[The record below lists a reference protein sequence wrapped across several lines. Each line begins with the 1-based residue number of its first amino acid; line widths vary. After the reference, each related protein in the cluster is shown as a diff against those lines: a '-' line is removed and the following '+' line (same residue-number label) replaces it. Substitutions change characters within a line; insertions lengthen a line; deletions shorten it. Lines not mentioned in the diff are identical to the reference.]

1 MALRSVRRFIG
12 INNVKSG
19 MLVQFG
25 YSKLDNSSN
34 SYTALVIDPN
44 KNNYMHA
51 LLIDKLSDAEL
62 VSLVTQLGSLNYDP
76 EAKNAPITD
85 LQNDEAYKNYT
96 QIKDK
101 RLYRTFRLNKISNL
115 RQILIGELK

>member
-1 MALRSVRRFIG
+1 
-12 INNVKSG
+12 
-19 MLVQFG
+19 
-25 YSKLDNSSN
+25 
-34 SYTALVIDPN
+34 
-44 KNNYMHA
+44 MHA

>member
-1 MALRSVRRFIG
+1 
-12 INNVKSG
+12 
-19 MLVQFG
+19 
-25 YSKLDNSSN
+25 
-34 SYTALVIDPN
+34 
-44 KNNYMHA
+44 
-51 LLIDKLSDAEL
+51 LSDAEL

>member
-25 YSKLDNSSN
+25 YSKLDNSNN

>member
-62 VSLVTQLGSLNYDP
+62 VSLVKQLGSLNYDP

>member
-1 MALRSVRRFIG
+1 MALRSERRFIAK
-12 INNVKSG
+12 NNVKSG
-19 MLVQFG
+19 MLVEFG

-34 SYTALVIDPN
+34 KYTALVIDPN